1 MATTNPARPESSHL
15 GKSFQF
21 KGDISGT
28 EDIYIDGEVEGTIQ
42 LPNQIVTIG
51 PNGSVSADILARELI
66 VHGKVK
72 GNANAQDRIEVGRS
86 GSVLGDMAMAR
97 ISIQDGAFIQGRV
110 DICVGGNLAYTEV
123 AAPALAEEPSPVL
136 AASVPPLS
144 NSAASTPAPGAASGG
159 GAQQG
164 RLLDRHV

>member
-1 MATTNPARPESSHL
+1 MATPNPARPETSHL
-15 GKSFQF
+15 GKSFHF
-21 KGDISGT
+21 KGDIVGT

-51 PNGSVSADILARELI
+51 PNGSVNADIQARELI

-72 GNANAQDRIEVGRS
+72 GNAKAQDRIEVGRS

-110 DICVGGNLAYTEV
+110 DIRV
-123 AAPALAEEPSPVL
+123 AG
-136 AASVPPLS
+136 AAAAQTSVPPPP
-144 NSAASTPAPGAASGG
+144 AAAAPAASGG
-159 GAQQG
+159 SNPLQG
-164 RLLDRHV
+164 KLLDRRV

>member
-1 MATTNPARPESSHL
+1 METSNPTRPESSHL
-15 GKSFQF
+15 GKSFHF
-21 KGDISGT
+21 KGDITGT

-51 PNGSVSADILARELI
+51 PNGTVNADVLARELV

-72 GNANAQDRIEVGRS
+72 GNAKAQDRIEVGRS
-86 GSVLGDMAMAR
+86 GSVLGDMSMAR

-110 DICVGGNLAYTEV
+110 DICVGGNATNPVPVPLSAPMPAAAAEAPASPAPSSAAAA
-123 AAPALAEEPSPVL
+123 AAP
-136 AASVPPLS
+136 
-144 NSAASTPAPGAASGG
+144 GG

>member
-1 MATTNPARPESSHL
+1 METSNPTRPESSHL
-15 GKSFQF
+15 GKSFHF
-21 KGDISGT
+21 KGDITGT

-51 PNGSVSADILARELI
+51 PNGTVNADVLARELV

-72 GNANAQDRIEVGRS
+72 GNAKAQDRIEVGRS

-110 DICVGGNLAYTEV
+110 DICVGGSATSL
-123 AAPALAEEPSPVL
+123 APAPAAEEPAYSAPI
-136 AASVPPLS
+136 
-144 NSAASTPAPGAASGG
+144 SAAATAAPSGG
-159 GAQQG
+159 PQQG
-164 RLLDRHV
+164 RLLDRRV

>member
-1 MATTNPARPESSHL
+1 METSNPTRSESSHL
-15 GKSFQF
+15 GKSFHF
-21 KGDISGT
+21 KGDITGT

-51 PNGSVSADILARELI
+51 PNGTVNADVLARELV

-72 GNANAQDRIEVGRS
+72 GNAKAQDRIEVGRS

-110 DICVGGNLAYTEV
+110 DICVGGNAASPVPPPAAEAPASSVPLSGAAA
-123 AAPALAEEPSPVL
+123 AAP
-136 AASVPPLS
+136 
-144 NSAASTPAPGAASGG
+144 GG

>member
-1 MATTNPARPESSHL
+1 METSNPTRPESSHL
-15 GKSFQF
+15 GKSFHF
-21 KGDISGT
+21 KGDITGT

-51 PNGSVSADILARELI
+51 PNGSVNADVLARELV

-72 GNANAQDRIEVGRS
+72 GNAKAQDRIEVGRS

-110 DICVGGNLAYTEV
+110 DICVSGNVASPAAPPV
-123 AAPALAEEPSPVL
+123 AAATAEVPVSPALSSAT
-136 AASVPPLS
+136 AA
-144 NSAASTPAPGAASGG
+144 AAPGG

>member
-1 MATTNPARPESSHL
+1 METSNPTRSESSHL
-15 GKSFQF
+15 GKSFHF
-21 KGDISGT
+21 KGDITGT

-51 PNGSVSADILARELI
+51 PNGTVNADVLARELV

-72 GNANAQDRIEVGRS
+72 GNAKAQDRIEVGRS

-110 DICVGGNLAYTEV
+110 DICVGGNAASPAPPPMPTATVEAPV
-123 AAPALAEEPSPVL
+123 SSAPSSAAAAAAP
-136 AASVPPLS
+136 
-144 NSAASTPAPGAASGG
+144 GG